1 MRALSRRL
9 LVLEQRDRPVP
20 VPDVRVF
27 YDDEL
32 VSCAVHARC
41 GVEKQ
46 TGRHHAGV
54 LKLTFIEAGRG

>member
-1 MRALSRRL
+1 VRALSWRL
-9 LVLEQRDRPVP
+9 LLLERRDRPVR

-54 LKLTFIEAGRG
+54 LRLTIIEARHG